1 VKQLKGK
8 VAVVTG
14 GASGIG
20 RAIAIRLA
28 AEKMKIVLADIEAGQ
43 LGETERELRE
53 LGAEVLAV
61 VTDVSNAQ
69 SVEDLARRSMETFG
83 AIHVVCNNAGVGGA
97 VAPMWEPDLD
107 QWKWTIGV
115 NLWGVIHGIHTFLPI
130 LLRQNEGHVV
140 NTASML
146 GLVSEPFTGIYNAT
160 KHAVVTISETLS
172 GELAVMGSN
181 VRVSVLCPN
190 FVASR
195 IHDYERNRP
204 HGLTES
210 LGKEHAMLPS
220 KEDIRRTIEAG
231 MPASEAAEYVVQAIR
246 NEQLYILTH
255 PGYSEIKRL
264 IRRLWSLSKGVYS
277 ARVFRAQLRKRTA
290 NI

>member
-1 VKQLKGK
+1 
-8 VAVVTG
+8 
-14 GASGIG
+14 
-20 RAIAIRLA
+20 
-28 AEKMKIVLADIEAGQ
+28 
-43 LGETERELRE
+43 
-53 LGAEVLAV
+53 
-61 VTDVSNAQ
+61 
-69 SVEDLARRSMETFG
+69 METFG

-264 IRRLWSLSKGVYS
+264 VKRLWSLSKGVYS